1 MRNIEIMINDGMLG
15 PKAVLLALSALTT
28 GNLNSK
34 IKQGSTPYRMENILP
49 STYEYIVPPLTEEEK
64 QQQVQRSLLA
74 FMQANPGAP
83 KKLSKMAEAINA

>member
-1 MRNIEIMINDGMLG
+1 MINDGMLG

-34 IKQGSTPYRMENILP
+34 LKQGSSPYRMENILP

-64 QQQVQRSLLA
+64 EIQIQKSLLA
-74 FMQANPGAP
+74 FMQASPGAP
-83 KKLSKMAEAINA
+83 EKLGKIAEVANA